1 MDLGCPKPVHKVEGK
16 DSHALLYSGEY
27 SKNKKKW
34 KTLTSE
40 DDAYYDKDFKVSVTA
55 VVNVSPLPHPQAP
68 SVNRPVAPCAPRT
81 RSDAWV

>member
-1 MDLGCPKPVHKVEGK
+1 MDLGCPKTVHKVEGK
-16 DSHALLYSGEY
+16 DSYALLYSGEY

-55 VVNVSPLPHPQAP
+55 VVNVSPTATSPGAIGKQARS
-68 SVNRPVAPCAPRT
+68 SVRT
-81 RSDAWV
+81 AHKE